1 MKTIYIIRHFKVKDS
16 TNKRLNSNEFAHWI
30 EEYDNFDL
38 EYLNLN
44 LPKFDKIY
52 VSSQNRAIK
61 TANYLKI
68 LKKQNLPLLTQ
79 MFKRNI

>member
-16 TNKRLNSNEFAHWI
+16 TNKRLNSNEFTHWI

-52 VSSQNRAIK
+52 VSS
-61 TANYLKI
+61 
-68 LKKQNLPLLTQ
+68 
-79 MFKRNI
+79 

>member
-1 MKTIYIIRHFKVKDS
+1 MKTIYIIRHFKVKDNS

-44 LPKFDKIY
+44 PPKFDKIY

-61 TANYLKI
+61 TANYL
-68 LKKQNLPLLTQ
+68 NLDYE
-79 MFKRNI
+79 K